1 MTDRP
6 HPTVVH
12 RYAIPLDVALE
23 QLIGREATDAE
34 GWNASVQGDDLVIEV
49 VAPAYVGRTVEVP
62 DDFDVEKL
70 CDAIL
75 AGEFKLSPA
84 EPRPPP
90 SGETQKINTPE
101 KPKGGPLAQRAGI
114 MCGERGFWTFITKR
128 FGVAIASAD
137 EAAVWL
143 KARCGVESRVEFD
156 HIEAKAANFRE
167 IDKLY
172 RLWLEGFD

>member
-84 EPRPPP
+84 EPRP
-90 SGETQKINTPE
+90 
-101 KPKGGPLAQRAGI
+101 
-114 MCGERGFWTFITKR
+114 
-128 FGVAIASAD
+128 
-137 EAAVWL
+137 
-143 KARCGVESRVEFD
+143 
-156 HIEAKAANFRE
+156 
-167 IDKLY
+167 
-172 RLWLEGFD
+172 